1 MIALAPLVRIVRTVC
16 AGKADG
22 QPLSPASIMRTVWRT
37 VDHEAGLNVRAKA
50 LKNNIADVT
59 DGADAKFPIGIA
71 YSFCIPAW
79 SA

>member
-1 MIALAPLVRIVRTVC
+1 
-16 AGKADG
+16 
-22 QPLSPASIMRTVWRT
+22 MRTVWRT
-37 VDHEAGLNVRAKA
+37 VDFASGGLNVRAKA
-50 LKNNIADVT
+50 LKNNIADIT